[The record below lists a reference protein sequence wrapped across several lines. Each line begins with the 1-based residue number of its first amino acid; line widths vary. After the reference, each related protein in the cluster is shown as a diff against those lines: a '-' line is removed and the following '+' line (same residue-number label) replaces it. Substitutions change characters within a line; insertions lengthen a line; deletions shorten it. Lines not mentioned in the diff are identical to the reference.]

1 MSFVFIWLILLCLTL
16 GVARWIQVIQGFRK
30 GVKYHNAYFKAGRI
44 SEEEFKDRTSRLE
57 AQKVTSQQDTFKVL
71 LPTIIVIF
79 SIGLFQRYYYA
90 VDHCGQVFTP
100 DSPEYMSEDEI
111 ESRQKYD
118 TVKECISGYP
128 YVFDGEGYA
137 MF

>member
-1 MSFVFIWLILLCLTL
+1 MSFVFIWLILICLAMGAFSWNEARS
-16 GVARWIQVIQGFRK
+16 GVRK
-30 GVKYHNAYFKAGRI
+30 ELKFKNEYFKAGRI
-44 SEEEFKDRTSRLE
+44 SEEEFKDITTRLE
-57 AQKVTSQQDTFKVL
+57 AQRVTNQRDVSKVML
-71 LPTIIVIF
+71 LAIIVIT

-100 DSPEYMSEDEI
+100 DFPEYMTEDEI

-118 TVKECISGYP
+118 TVKECISDYP